1 MIKVVKLKASIPP
14 GFVKA
19 AARELRKNR
28 LLLKSGTKLKFGA
41 YLDPIAKIQLN
52 EIFSRKCAF
61 CESVIAG
68 TQPGDV
74 EHYRP
79 KGKVI
84 LDGAVGPVQPSKP
97 GYHWLAAKW
106 SNLLISC
113 ADCNRPRT
121 QPDHDHVNRVIGKAN
136 FFPLRKE
143 ASRAKGP
150 ASLWLE
156 EPLLL
161 NPCIDDPDEHLV
173 FLDDGRIEPAKVGD
187 DLSEKG
193 RATIRYCG
201 LARSELLQMRARHRR
216 VVMAAIRHIVAA
228 IECDNDPGAD
238 LDDLLSMLSPSEP
251 YVAFTRSLVREHL
264 MDYLGSLKLDAL

>member
-1 MIKVVKLKASIPP
+1 M
-14 GFVKA
+14 
-19 AARELRKNR
+19 NR
-28 LLLKSGTKLKFGA
+28 L
-41 YLDPIAKIQLN
+41 
-52 EIFSRKCAF
+52 
-61 CESVIAG
+61 
-68 TQPGDV
+68 
-74 EHYRP
+74 
-79 KGKVI
+79 
-84 LDGAVGPVQPSKP
+84 
-97 GYHWLAAKW
+97 
-106 SNLLISC
+106 
-113 ADCNRPRT
+113 
-121 QPDHDHVNRVIGKAN
+121 IGKAN